1 VGLGGP
7 VGEVGEV
14 MEDGAREG
22 PGVAAG
28 GLYDDEG
35 ICGPFLVAVGV
46 VPGGAASTQN
56 SSSVVGLVAIFQG

>member
-1 VGLGGP
+1 

-22 PGVAAG
+22 PGVAVG

-35 ICGPFLVAVGV
+35 ICGPFLVQLGWCR
-46 VPGGAASTQN
+46 GARLPRRIPPAG
-56 SSSVVGLVAIFQG
+56 SSLGILA